1 MCFIPLRCGGRHKE
15 YTKNT
20 QSYTKEKNVIG
31 CTNIITF
38 KHSAAWGKN
47 DEVRKKNFKV
57 YVLIV
62 QAFFTPLL
70 KLLLCRFKL
79 YGITHFFFK

>member
-1 MCFIPLRCGGRHKE
+1 MCFISLRCGGIHKE
-15 YTKNT
+15 YTK
-20 QSYTKEKNVIG
+20 QHKGENVIG
-31 CTNIITF
+31 GTNTIAF
-38 KHSAAWGKN
+38 MLAAAWGKN
-47 DEVRKKNFKV
+47 DEVKKKNFKV